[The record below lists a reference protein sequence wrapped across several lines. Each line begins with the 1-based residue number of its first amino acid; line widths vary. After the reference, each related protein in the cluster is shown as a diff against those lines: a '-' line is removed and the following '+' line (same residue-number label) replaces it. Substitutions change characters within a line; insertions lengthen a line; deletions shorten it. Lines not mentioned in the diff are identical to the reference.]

1 MSTKLETIK
10 DSGRGKVDLD
20 ITRFWGG
27 KESMLQLT
35 QGFGGSIIE
44 KVDEPGFIQ
53 LTQQDG
59 KQLIPILSKWIKGG
73 YDDIEF

>member
-27 KESMLQLT
+27 KESIRRQSPARKFTMDNKKIWK
-35 QGFGGSIIE
+35 S
-44 KVDEPGFIQ
+44 
-53 LTQQDG
+53 
-59 KQLIPILSKWIKGG
+59 
-73 YDDIEF
+73 YN